1 MERGIQTGNVGEAAG
16 LEPVVGK
23 RRAGEASRRR
33 VVVDSVL
40 QAEELKGD
48 GETVF
53 SNGAVKHPELGLGI
67 TMAAA

>member
-1 MERGIQTGNVGEAAG
+1 MERDIQTGNVSEALS
-16 LEPVVGK
+16 LEPGVGK
-23 RRAGEASRRR
+23 KAGEASRRR
-33 VVVDSVL
+33 VVVGSVL